1 MIVKGNFHNTY
12 LKGIKKGS
20 NNLLFLIAFTRCSMI
35 KKTHTIFIVSLK
47 N

>member
-20 NNLLFLIAFTRCSMI
+20 NNLLFLIAFTDCSMI
-35 KKTHTIFIVSLK
+35 KKKPHTLFSLSL
-47 N
+47 